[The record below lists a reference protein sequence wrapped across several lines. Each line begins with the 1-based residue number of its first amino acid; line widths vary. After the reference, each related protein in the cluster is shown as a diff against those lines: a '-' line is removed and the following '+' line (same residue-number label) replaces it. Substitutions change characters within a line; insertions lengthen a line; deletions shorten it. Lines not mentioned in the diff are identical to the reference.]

1 MLAAA
6 LPAAFHEAVSAPV
19 AVGSS
24 RHLDFERPVTGA
36 DLEGRSADELRL
48 MRNTIL
54 ARAGQP
60 SARDQKNLEGIRL
73 WERRAKA
80 LEDLRRVVPGWGEA
94 APSRPR
100 SDCGVDVHQAPRKKR
115 DQRQLIAE
123 ANRLSWAGVPNYAD
137 GLPDPPGPRLKAV
150 RVACGPDIDGF
161 PVAVVTLTRPYDTA
175 PDADPASQESIDL
188 TFLAARRGARWSGV
202 VALGLNGA
210 IPGIEGSIE
219 TAASF
224 VKLADGRPALA
235 IIRTTGGG
243 GDCDCQ
249 HEVTSVATLER
260 GQLHQLGAFE
270 TGRPCDCE
278 FSGE

>member
-1 MLAAA
+1 MTVGPSRPVVCR
-6 LPAAFHEAVSAPV
+6 PADA
-19 AVGSS
+19 GTD
-24 RHLDFERPVTGA
+24 RTLYLERLVTGA

-54 ARAGQP
+54 ARGTL
-60 SARDQKNLEGIRL
+60 SALDQKNLEGIKL

-80 LEDLRRVVPGWGEA
+80 LEDLRRLVPRWGEGKA
-94 APSRPR
+94 TPGRAR
-100 SDCGVDVHQAPRKKR
+100 SGCGIVDAHQAPRDRR

-123 ANRLSWAGVPNYAD
+123 ANRLSWAAVPNYAD
-137 GLPDPPGPRLKAV
+137 GVPDPPGPRLKAV
-150 RVACGPDIDGF
+150 RVACGPDLDGDGF
-161 PVAVVTLTRPYDTA
+161 PEAVVTLTRPSDMR
-175 PDADPASQESIDL
+175 PDDDPASQWSIDL

-219 TAASF
+219 TAVSF

-235 IIRTTGGG
+235 IRRSVGGG
-243 GDCDCQ
+243 GDCDCE
-249 HEVTSVATLER
+249 HETTSVATVEH
-260 GQLHQLGAFE
+260 GTLHQLGEFV
-270 TGRPCDCE
+270 TGEPCDCQ